1 MPWRG
6 TCTCGSLIWS
16 WPPWPEVCH
25 HNIVFLI
32 ADMGSKLYFKC
43 LGNSHGFLL
52 NFERRLSEKF
62 QPVHM
67 LPKVK
72 NVILCCYFKAYLS
85 FYQSSGCII
94 YKWKSAVGPLHF
106 VSGRKKPELSHDSL
120 VVPHS
125 PAAAANLQ
133 PTCFFS
139 QKFRK
144 RNRRRFSDRRP
155 QSSPSRAKK
164 KKATANTGETPI
176 HMGITTV

>member
-32 ADMGSKLYFKC
+32 ADMGSKLCFKC

-94 YKWKSAVGPLHF
+94 YKWKSAVGPLQRSF
-106 VSGRKKPELSHDSL
+106 DLWFELSILKNTL
-120 VVPHS
+120 VSMCILPRTASKVIWPQIW
-125 PAAAANLQ
+125 NQQ
-133 PTCFFS
+133 PWL
-139 QKFRK
+139 
-144 RNRRRFSDRRP
+144 P
-155 QSSPSRAKK
+155 W
-164 KKATANTGETPI
+164 
-176 HMGITTV
+176 